1 MKVTFV
7 YPSYES
13 LGIEYCSAV
22 LRQRGHRTS
31 LVVDPRLFRDTF
43 LEVPWLAPAF
53 DGTEE
58 VADLVARERP
68 GLVALG
74 AVTDTWRW
82 AVAMAESVKARL
94 DVPVVVGGVHVTSAG
109 VAALEER
116 AIDFVVRGEG
126 EQPLAEL
133 ADSLERGRFD
143 PGIANLGYR
152 DGEGRAVL
160 NPVRPPVEDLD
171 SLPFPDKSL
180 YDGTPLSADRLYA
193 MVASRG
199 CTYSCSYCNNSMN
212 KRLYGG
218 GARWFRRRSVESVMA
233 ELAAA
238 RRGYA
243 FEAVNF
249 YDEIFTD
256 DQEWLEEFCPRYARE
271 VGLPYICCVHPR
283 QVNERVAELLAS
295 SGCGKV
301 DLGVQTT
308 DPELRRK
315 VVHRPETGEEVA
327 RAIDG
332 LRARGVSVHAENIFG
347 LPGQTEEQ
355 LVEAARFYNEHR
367 PNVIKVYW
375 LSYYPGTD
383 IVHAGLES
391 GELRPE
397 QVAGLARGMGTRP
410 FATGGSGARP
420 EFQRLFSFLAIMLLL
435 PRRLA
440 AWLLERRLYRWM
452 PSSGLAGF
460 STILMRLLNSDGRSH
475 DIMKRRYQRQYAHY
489 LWRWV
494 LGRLRAPVQ
503 PEPREPR
510 EPRESGRLTEP
521 QP

>member
-13 LGIEYCSAV
+13 LGIEYCSAM
-22 LRQRGHRTS
+22 LKQRGHRTS

-43 LEVPWLAPAF
+43 LEVPWLAPVF
-53 DGTEE
+53 DSSAE
-58 VADLVARERP
+58 VVERVVRERP

-82 AVAMAESVKARL
+82 AVATAEAVKARL

-109 VAALEER
+109 EAALEER
-116 AIDFVVRGEG
+116 AIDFVIRGEG
-126 EQPLAEL
+126 ELPLADL
-133 ADSLERGRFD
+133 VDSLERGRFD
-143 PGIANLGYR
+143 PSIDNLGYR

-160 NPVRPPVEDLD
+160 NPVRPPVEALD
-171 SLPFPDKSL
+171 ALPFPDKSL
-180 YDGTPLSADRLYA
+180 YDGTPLSAERLYA
-193 MVASRG
+193 MTASRG
-199 CTYSCSYCNNSMN
+199 CTYNCSYCNNSMN
-212 KRLYGG
+212 RRLYGG
-218 GARWFRRRSVESVMA
+218 GARWFRRRSVANVLA
-233 ELAAA
+233 ELASA
-238 RRGYA
+238 RRRYA

-249 YDEIFTD
+249 YDEIFTED
-256 DQEWLEEFCPRYARE
+256 PEWLEEFCPRYARE

-283 QVNERVAELLAS
+283 QVDERVAELLAS

-308 DPELRRK
+308 DPELRRQ

-327 RAIDG
+327 RAIDR

-367 PNVIKVYW
+367 PSVIKVYW

-383 IVHAGLES
+383 ILKAGLES
-391 GELRPE
+391 GELQPG
-397 QVAGLARGMGTRP
+397 QLAGLERGLGSRP

-435 PRRLA
+435 PRGLA
-440 AWLLERRLYRWM
+440 GWLLERRLYRWM

-460 STILMRLLNSDGRSH
+460 STILMRLLNSDSRRH

-489 LWRWV
+489 LRRWAG
-494 LGRLRAPVQ
+494 GRLRTLLGCQRLEPERQ
-503 PEPREPR
+503 P
-510 EPRESGRLTEP
+510 
-521 QP
+521 